1 MVFRHAQL
9 LMQGWTLVYLLVDWG
24 SSSKIWK
31 YSWKSPFQHYSV
43 GLCKFCAA
51 WSASPA
57 RTIIYTFEQTFL
69 IISTVLCGAIVFMNL
84 GWLKLV
90 FDLQSLPVD
99 WAGVRKYSLVIGFEN
114 FPARLRRSLTLSWLW
129 LSKIVENGENLQSF
143 LSFSSTEV
151 VLPGS
156 RNGNSISTSEIYKT
170 TQ

>member
-1 MVFRHAQL
+1 MDKIMACFSDMPNYWCRD
-9 LMQGWTLVYLLVDWG
+9 GRLVYLLFDWG
-24 SSSKIWK
+24 SPSKIRK
-31 YSWKSPFQHYSV
+31 YSWKGPFQHYSV

-114 FPARLRRSLTLSWLW
+114 FSRAPPPLPDAFMTL
-129 LSKIVENGENLQSF
+129 IVENCGKWWKS
-143 LSFSSTEV
+143 SKFSV
-151 VLPGS
+151 
-156 RNGNSISTSEIYKT
+156 I
-170 TQ
+170 